1 MRSSSSVT
9 VGKIARTS
17 SLWATY
23 SPHWTGTPISLR
35 LSTRRTLR
43 PRRAAYRAAVA
54 PAGPEPAPITSQG
67 GGIAAPPPYTREE
80 TEPTHRAPPPFASLS
95 GRRAGGLFPPWATAD
110 PPPRG

>member
-35 LSTRRTLR
+35 LSRRRTLR

-54 PAGPEPAPITSQG
+54 PAGPPPNPITSVG
-67 GGIAAPPPYTREE
+67 GGSTPPPPEARGGGVEEELGHVRFSVALGVGGEAFFDYMSERER
-80 TEPTHRAPPPFASLS
+80 P
-95 GRRAGGLFPPWATAD
+95 
-110 PPPRG
+110 